1 MRRITLILGIVLL
14 TLALSAPAF
23 GKRRQRLYGN
33 NVENQGVV
41 VETTRNSITLVGGTK
56 LLLSHRTRFVNERG
70 EEIPRERV
78 IGSSEQRRLA
88 RRSRTRSSGGA
99 GLVVIEYEGKRDGKR
114 IRATRVTPLFQQVV
128 Q

>member
-1 MRRITLILGIVLL
+1 MRRITLILGIALL

-23 GKRRQRLYGN
+23 AGRRQRLYGK

-41 VETTRNSITLVGGTK
+41 VEATRDSITLVGGTK

-78 IGSSEQRRLA
+78 IGSSDQRRLA
-88 RRSRTRSSGGA
+88 RRSRSRATGGA

-114 IRATRVTPLFQQVV
+114 IRATRVTPLRQKEV